1 MEDLKNYLTPV
12 LPLRESDELDYEHL
26 SNYEDLVKQNLKN
39 IVLTSP
45 GERVMDPSFG
55 VGIMGFLFEQNTP
68 SLRGSIEGKIREQVS
83 KYMPF
88 VNLTAININTSE
100 DETKLSLS
108 INYSVPAL
116 SSTDIMILLFEDG
129 ALLKS

>member
-68 SLRGSIEGKIREQVS
+68 SLRSSIEGKIREQVS

-100 DETKLSLS
+100 DETRLSLS